1 TANGLSGHLEFEV
14 NFQGLPRYVAMLG
27 LDSVG
32 GLEVLEPDL
41 QQYRREH
48 RPLRS
53 HDETVAYD
61 SYFFD
66 ENRNARNV
74 GLILMTSNAP
84 INEAMVNSIGRS
96 GDCAALARIE
106 QAART
111 QGWQFE
117 LALVRCGFE
126 GSGPRRC

>member
-1 TANGLSGHLEFEV
+1 
-14 NFQGLPRYVAMLG
+14 M
-27 LDSVG
+27 
-32 GLEVLEPDL
+32 
-41 QQYRREH
+41 
-48 RPLRS
+48 
-53 HDETVAYD
+53 AYD

-96 GDCAALARIE
+96 GDRAALARIE
-106 QAART
+106 QAARA